1 MIFQLS
7 FSYFENWSPEQ
18 WVAFGTILLAI
29 VTTSSIV
36 FSWRSLKIQA
46 MYGIMPKHAEVLKK
60 AAEELRGFVPDIGNY
75 EIQITDITEKENIS
89 DLLSKAYYGDLII
102 PHSNYYESSS
112 FVKSWVLCKK
122 IRDEY
127 WKEAEITIN
136 MLASNFINELN
147 ERGIKLELTKGNSP
161 KEVGYTGNLLE
172 VLERNWNSRLH
183 FRQFAYKPVRT
194 EFKKYPD
201 EQKGMYYLKAT
212 PNSPILAYGEETQ
225 IEILREILT
234 HFAFEFENFDSF
246 INDRLSLLVHSLIY
260 SVLRSKIDH
269 YINFKSNTDFF
280 NGKCSFTGFRNP
292 QLKKWFIHKAINRIM
307 RDFSRSYGPLRKKVL
322 DALRS
327 IQNENNDIKGSLLH
341 IIRRKIRIKR
351 RAKEDPV
358 AKEEYQSTD
367 ALFVRNH
374 EPKEDMKIET
384 LGVYEQGLME
394 LSNDILKQPKGTA
407 GGEINRMIRN
417 WINEQWNYDVK
428 KSTYRKI

>member
-7 FSYFENWSPEQ
+7 FSYFDNLSPEK

-46 MYGIMPKHAEVLKK
+46 MYGIMPRHAEILRK
-60 AAEELRGFVPDIGNY
+60 AAEELRGFIPDIGNY
-75 EIQITDITEKENIS
+75 QIQTAVNIKKENILS
-89 DLLSKAYYGDLII
+89 LLSEGYYGDLII
-102 PHSNYYESSS
+102 SHTTYYESRS
-112 FVKSWVLCKK
+112 FVMSWVLCEK
-122 IRDEY
+122 IHEEY
-127 WKEAEITIN
+127 WKNAEMTIN
-136 MLASNFINELN
+136 KLASNFINELN

-161 KEVGYTGNLLE
+161 TEIGYTNELLE
-172 VLERNWNSRLH
+172 VLKRNWKGRLH
-183 FRQFAYKPVRT
+183 FNPFAFETDRT

-201 EQKGMYYLKAT
+201 EQKGMYYLKVT

-225 IEILREILT
+225 IEILGEILS
-234 HFAFEFENFDSF
+234 HFAFDFENFDSF
-246 INDRLSLLVHSLIY
+246 INDRLSLLVHSLVY

-269 YINFKSNTDFF
+269 YINLKSNTDFF

-327 IQNENNDIKGSLLH
+327 KQNENNDIKGSLLH

-358 AKEEYQSTD
+358 AKEEYQSID

-374 EPKEDMKIET
+374 EPKNEMKIES
-384 LGVYEQGLME
+384 LDVYEKGLME
-394 LSNDILKQPKGTA
+394 LTNDILKQPKGAT
-407 GGEINRMIRN
+407 GGEINRMIRY
-417 WINEQWNYDVK
+417 WINEQWNYDIE